1 MSQQINARKFIR
13 IQTWGLTSIV
23 TLMAVLVIALYL
35 GRSYF
40 ETERHLAAIDSE
52 IIENS
57 KQLLRNE
64 MDTVAKE
71 LRFIY
76 AQAERLLSEEA
87 KNQVDQAW
95 SIASTLY
102 RKESALH
109 GAESAAALIRE
120 TLRDIRFFHG
130 RGYYFIDD
138 LEGRCVLLPT
148 APHLEGGSL
157 IDNRDDTGHYIMRGL
172 IQAVDNPDQA
182 GFSRYRWYAPDNQTE
197 MRDKIAYV
205 KLFEPL
211 GWIIGAGDYVYRFE
225 NDLKQKALQ
234 RLALHR
240 FGNSGYFTVM
250 SEEGY
255 VLNSPV
261 FSEAEGKHY
270 RDLPEPYADVGR
282 VLVES
287 ASVEGRFVEYEWY
300 QIGSDRMEPKLSL
313 VQRIPEYGWILVAGV
328 YNSDLSEAIDEQRRT
343 TVQFL
348 RASLLSMFPAVI
360 LLALI
365 GFLFAFGL
373 SRWLIRLFN
382 LYQNDIEAQKMAL
395 RDSAAELSIA
405 AKVFETASE
414 GMVVTD
420 CNDRIL
426 AINTAFS
433 RITGYLLYELKGR
446 DPSILFNIR
455 NPEPLNAL
463 GYADLTRLGCWE
475 GEIWSRKRDGTLY
488 PAWLSITALH
498 DERGELIN
506 RILTLTDIT
515 YRKQSEER
523 LRHLAE
529 YDPLTEL
536 PNRRLLGDRADQ
548 ALATCARQQKSLGLM
563 FIDLDRF
570 KNINDSLGHEA
581 GDALLKVV
589 GERLLGAIR
598 ESDTVSR
605 VGGDEFVV
613 LLPDCGQV
621 EDLTLLAKRFI
632 DLIRQPMHISG
643 RDLTVTSSIGIAV
656 FPEDGRDFMHL
667 SRNADAALYH
677 AKDCGRDNYQFYT
690 ADMNVRAKRRLG
702 MENAL
707 RQALCRGEM
716 EVYYQPQLS
725 FQSQELTG
733 FEALLRWNS
742 PDYGFVGPD
751 QFIPLAEETGL
762 IVPIGNWV
770 LEQACR
776 QVREWNENFELN
788 LNMAVNLSAK
798 QFTDELIDT
807 IEQTLARS
815 GLQSGNLVLELT
827 ESILMEDPTG
837 AALRLA
843 QIRALGIRIAL
854 DDFGT
859 GYASLAY
866 LKDFPLDKLKI
877 DKVFTDG
884 VPGKAHDE
892 AIVRAI
898 IDLAGY
904 LGLRTVAEG
913 IENEAQRRFMLEAGC
928 DIGQGYLFSRPIPAH
943 EVETELLCLGHHTTK
958 V

>member
-13 IQTWGLTSIV
+13 VQTWGLTSIV
-23 TLMAVLVIALYL
+23 TLMALLVIALYL

-40 ETERHLAAIDSE
+40 ESERRLAAIEAE
-52 IIENS
+52 IIEQN
-57 KQLLRNE
+57 KQLLRRE
-64 MDTVAKE
+64 MNSVVDD
-71 LRFIY
+71 LRFTY
-76 AQAERLLSEEA
+76 AQAETQLREES
-87 KNQVDQAW
+87 KSQVEQAW
-95 SIASTLY
+95 SIANAIY
-102 RKESALH
+102 RQEVGIH
-109 GAESAAALIRE
+109 GAASAAALIRE

-138 LEGRCVLLPT
+138 QEGRCVLLPT

-172 IQAVDNPDQA
+172 IDAVDNPERS
-182 GFSRYRWYAPDNQTE
+182 GFSRYRWYAPGNREE
-197 MRDKIAYV
+197 MREKIAYV

-225 NDLKQKALQ
+225 DDLKQSALQ
-234 RLALHR
+234 RLAQLR
-240 FGNSGYFTVM
+240 FGDSGYFSVL
-250 SEEGY
+250 SEEGG
-255 VLNSPV
+255 VLSSPAYPQ
-261 FSEAEGKHY
+261 AEGKHY
-270 RDLPEPYADVGR
+270 RELPQPYADVGS
-282 VLVES
+282 LLLKN
-287 ASVEGRFVEYEWY
+287 ATVEGQFVEYEWHRP
-300 QIGSDRMEPKLSL
+300 GSDQLEPKVSL
-313 VQRIPEYGWILVAGV
+313 VQRIPEYGWVLVAGV
-328 YNSDLSEAIDEQRRT
+328 YNSNLVEAIDAQRENTRK
-343 TVQFL
+343 FM
-348 RASLLSMFPAVI
+348 RSNLLSMIPAFV
-360 LLALI
+360 LLALV
-365 GFLFAFGL
+365 GLLFALGL
-373 SRWLIRLFN
+373 SRWLIRLFS
-382 LYQNDIEAQKMAL
+382 LYQSDIETQKMAL
-395 RDSAAELSIA
+395 RDSAAELSVA
-405 AKVFETASE
+405 AKVFETAAE
-414 GMVVTD
+414 GMMVID
-420 CNDRIL
+420 SNNRIL
-426 AINTAFS
+426 AINTAFT
-433 RITGYLLYELKGR
+433 RITGYSLYELKGR
-446 DPSILFNIR
+446 EPSILFNR
-455 NPEPLNAL
+455 DGASANGSSDYP
-463 GYADLTRLGCWE
+463 DLTSEGYWE
-475 GEIWSRKRDGTLY
+475 GEVWNRRHNGELY
-488 PAWLSITALH
+488 PAWLSITAVH
-498 DERGELIN
+498 DEQGGLAN
-506 RILTLTDIT
+506 RILTLIDIT
-515 YRKQSEER
+515 ERKQSEER

-536 PNRRLLGDRADQ
+536 PNRRLLSDRAGQ
-548 ALATCARQQKSLGLM
+548 ALASCARQHTALGVM

-581 GDALLKVV
+581 GDALLTLIA
-589 GERLLGAIR
+589 GRLQGAVR

-613 LLPDCGQV
+613 LLPDCGQA
-621 EDLTLLAKRFI
+621 EDLAQLAQRFI
-632 DLIRQPMHISG
+632 DLIKQPLSLAG
-643 RDLTVTSSIGIAV
+643 RNLTVTSSIGIAV

-690 ADMNVRAKRRLG
+690 ADMNARAKRRLG

-707 RQALCRGEM
+707 RQALSRGEM
-716 EVYYQPQLS
+716 EVFYQPQWALES
-725 FQSQELTG
+725 ATLTG
-733 FEALLRWNS
+733 FEALVRWNS
-742 PDYGFVGPD
+742 ADYGFVGPD

-776 QVREWNENFELN
+776 QAQEWNEAFGLS

-798 QFTDELIDT
+798 QFTDEIIDT
-807 IEQTLARS
+807 VKQSLARTELEP
-815 GLQSGNLVLELT
+815 GYLVLELT
-827 ESILMEDPTG
+827 ESILMQDPAE

-843 QIRALGIRIAL
+843 QMRDLGIRIAL

-884 VPGKAHDE
+884 VPGKNHDE

-913 IENEAQRRFMLEAGC
+913 IENEAQGRFMKEAGC
-928 DIGQGYLFSRPIPAH
+928 DIGQGYLYSRPIPAH
-943 EVETELLCLGHHTTK
+943 KVETELLCLGHYTTK